1 VRLMTDKKV
10 ERLNVAET
18 LKEMEETPKGIWTPF
33 ITTILTK
40 TPETVNILEIFRMT
54 REIYLIQKET
64 ARDREMYLE
73 QMKLRYCLYSILSIM
88 IITSAILLVVFYSV
102 LNLTSIGLS
111 FLGPLITGILGL
123 IVGLFFGRK

>member
-1 VRLMTDKKV
+1 MPDKKV
-10 ERLNVAET
+10 KKSDVAET
-18 LKEMEETPKGIWTPF
+18 LKEMEETPKGIWAPF
-33 ITTILTK
+33 VMGILTK

-54 REIYLIQKET
+54 REMYLTQKET
-64 ARDREMYLE
+64 ARE

-102 LNLTSIGLS
+102 LSMTSIGLS

-123 IVGLFFGRK
+123 IVVLFSGRK

>member
-1 VRLMTDKKV
+1 M
-10 ERLNVAET
+10 AET
-18 LKEMEETPKGIWTPF
+18 LKEMEETPKDIWTSLV
-33 ITTILTK
+33 TTITK
-40 TPETVNILEIFRMT
+40 TPETVKILEIFRMT

>member
-1 VRLMTDKKV
+1 MTDKKV
-10 ERLNVAET
+10 KRSGVAET
-18 LKEMEETPKGIWTPF
+18 LKEMEETPKGIWAPF
-33 ITTILTK
+33 VMGILTK

-54 REIYLIQKET
+54 REMYLTQKET
-64 ARDREMYLE
+64 ARE

-102 LNLTSIGLS
+102 LSMTSIGLS

-123 IVGLFFGRK
+123 IVVLFSGRK